1 MVLFLTMY
9 RRDVEKRCLNHTEFS
24 HPWLTGIRSAD
35 EYAEAVALVAAAAR
49 TAADERAALYAKRVG
64 VEAALLL
71 DTARVRFLSS
81 GARLSGSLC
90 TIA

>member
-1 MVLFLTMY
+1 MV
-9 RRDVEKRCLNHTEFS
+9 D
-24 HPWLTGIRSAD
+24 
-35 EYAEAVALVAAAAR
+35 AAAR
-49 TAADERAALYAKRVG
+49 TATEERATLYARRVG
-64 VEAALLL
+64 AEAAFLL